1 MSIRTIGMITACL
14 GLSFSS
20 AFAQEQNDAAP
31 AVEDWAMTVIELDY
45 ANVEEVAALLA
56 EIVPPGI
63 RVVPYYQTNSL
74 IISGERALLEELTR
88 GGDDDA
94 AASEGSD
101 DASDQNAPLAEGE
114 VTAR

>member
-14 GLSFSS
+14 GFSFSS
-20 AFAQEQNDAAP
+20 ALAQEQNDEAP

-45 ANVEEVAALLA
+45 ANAEEVAALLA

-88 GGDDDA
+88 GGGDNA
-94 AASEGSD
+94 ATENSD
-101 DASDQNAPLAEGE
+101 EASDRNAPLAEGE
-114 VTAR
+114 VTARL